1 MRYNINLQKSDIWKI
16 QLTIAVNYIPSKYV
30 DEERVMHS
38 KSDNIEFIPYDNVN
52 EIVYELFESLLSG
65 YQIGLETSIRASD
78 FIFIIYIFM
87 YIFL

>member
-1 MRYNINLQKSDIWKI
+1 
-16 QLTIAVNYIPSKYV
+16 
-30 DEERVMHS
+30 MHS

-52 EIVYELFESLLSG
+52 EIVYELFESFLSG